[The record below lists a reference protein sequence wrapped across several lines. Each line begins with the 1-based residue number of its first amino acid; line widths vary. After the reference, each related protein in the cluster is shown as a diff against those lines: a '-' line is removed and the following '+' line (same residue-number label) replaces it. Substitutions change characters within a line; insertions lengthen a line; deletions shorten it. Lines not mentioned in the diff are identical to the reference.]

1 MKIKVEI
8 EVDGTLLARL
18 EDERPEVARDAVNVI
33 SNMANMEANLQV
45 AGYVDKLERERTE
58 KRRKEE
64 AAAKAAE
71 AVEKE

>member
-18 EDERPEVARDAVNVI
+18 EDERPEVARDAVNVL

-45 AGYVDKLERERTE
+45 AGYVQRLEDERRA
-58 KRRKEE
+58 KVVKEE
-64 AAAKAAE
+64 EKAKAKAE
-71 AVEKE
+71 